1 MKLVYTAPD
10 AQGWAEIAA
19 SPVDFDAM
27 PPLSRL
33 RVCWPLGEANVD
45 RTAIAASL
53 VFSPWIA
60 GRCDLIRPFSAL
72 TEQRLVEWFQQQ
84 ALWVAPTP
92 VRAGGL
98 PLPRGTRR
106 FHLSGDPSGADA
118 PHLAL
123 KDSLHGSG
131 ESGSTTHVATNAGVL
146 MSNAPSDS
154 AAFEIRLGIA
164 VLVAESLSINE
175 LVDPEFAA
183 VAPEAFGRAQR
194 LLECVALGLRDA

>member
-1 MKLVYTAPD
+1 MKLLYTAPS
-10 AQGWAEIAA
+10 AEGWAEISA
-19 SPVDFDAM
+19 SRIDFDAN
-27 PPLSRL
+27 PPLNQL

-72 TEQRLVEWFQQQ
+72 TEQRIVEWFQRQ
-84 ALWVAPTP
+84 AIWVAPTP

-98 PLPRGTRR
+98 PLPRGSRQ
-106 FHLSGDPSGADA
+106 FHLSGEGTRSNA
-118 PHLAL
+118 HSLTL
-123 KDSLHGSG
+123 VESLHGSG
-131 ESGSTTHVATNAGVL
+131 ESGSTTHVATNANIL
-146 MSNAPSDS
+146 MSSAPSIS
-154 AAFEIRLGIA
+154 AAFEIRLGVA

-175 LVDPEFAA
+175 LIDPEFANA
-183 VAPEAFGRAQR
+183 APEAFGHARQ